1 MPRLLA
7 ALVALALLASPGAAA
22 AQSLKTNAPPG
33 NSAIDEYLETV
44 PAASGN
50 ARPRPPGAS
59 GGSSS
64 SLTAAER
71 ARLEKLGPDGK
82 TLAAAIDATSPA
94 RSTGSGSSAGA
105 GSGSGS
111 PGTGSVAA
119 GEGRSPISQVLD
131 VAAGR
136 DGGGGMGVLLPAIL
150 LASLLG
156 FITLAVMRRRSA
168 S

>member
-7 ALVALALLASPGAAA
+7 ALVALALIAAPAAA
-22 AQSLKTNAPPG
+22 SAQTQKTNAPPG

-50 ARPRPPGAS
+50 VRPRPGAAG

-82 TLAAAIDATSPA
+82 TLADAIDATSPD
-94 RSTGSGSSAGA
+94 RSSGTGAGA
-105 GSGSGS
+105 GSGSPS
-111 PGTGSVAA
+111 AGSVSA
-119 GEGRSPISQVLD
+119 GDGRSPISQVFD
-131 VAAGR
+131 GAVGR

-156 FITLAVMRRRSA
+156 IVTLAVMRRRSA

>member
-7 ALVALALLASPGAAA
+7 ALVALALMATPAAA
-22 AQSLKTNAPPG
+22 SAQTQKTNAPPG

-50 ARPRPPGAS
+50 ARPRPPAAK

-64 SLTAAER
+64 SLSAAER

-82 TLAAAIDATSPA
+82 TLADAIDATSPD
-94 RSTGSGSSAGA
+94 RGTGA
-105 GSGSGS
+105 GSSS
-111 PGTGSVAA
+111 PSKDSVSA
-119 GEGRSPISQVLD
+119 GEGRSPISQVFD

-136 DGGGGMGVLLPAIL
+136 DGGGGMGMLLPAIL

-156 FITLAVMRRRSA
+156 FVTLVVMRRRSA

>member
-7 ALVALALLASPGAAA
+7 ALVALALIAAPAAA
-22 AQSLKTNAPPG
+22 TAQTQKTNAPPG

-50 ARPRPPGAS
+50 ARPRPPTAG

-82 TLAAAIDATSPA
+82 TLADAIDATSPE
-94 RSTGSGSSAGA
+94 RRTGAGTPSAASGSVS
-105 GSGSGS
+105 
-111 PGTGSVAA
+111 A
-119 GEGRSPISQVLD
+119 GEGRSPIAEVFD
-131 VAAGR
+131 AAAGR

-150 LASLLG
+150 LVSLLG
-156 FITLAVMRRRSA
+156 FIALAVIRRRSA

>member
-7 ALVALALLASPGAAA
+7 ALVALALIASPAAA
-22 AQSLKTNAPPG
+22 SAQTQKTNAPPG

-50 ARPRPPGAS
+50 SRPRPPAS
-59 GGSSS
+59 GGGSSS

-71 ARLEKLGPDGK
+71 ARLEKAGPDGK
-82 TLAAAIDATSPA
+82 TLADAIEATSPD
-94 RSTGSGSSAGA
+94 RGTGPGA
-105 GSGSGS
+105 GSGSPS
-111 PGTGSVAA
+111 AGSVSA
-119 GEGRSPISQVLD
+119 GEGRSPISQVFD

-136 DGGGGMGVLLPAIL
+136 DGGGGMGMLLPAIL